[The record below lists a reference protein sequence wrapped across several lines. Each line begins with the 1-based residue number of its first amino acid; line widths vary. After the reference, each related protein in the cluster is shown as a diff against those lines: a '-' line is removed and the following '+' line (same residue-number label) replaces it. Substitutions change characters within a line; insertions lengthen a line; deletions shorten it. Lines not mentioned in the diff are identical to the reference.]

1 MTLKTMFRDSQRG
14 VNTVKTLCVNAL
26 LLLRWRKKKGGGGI
40 SLFPWKQVH
49 KQISLYHQYLLH
61 PFCRKWTVVPQRE
74 ISYLFFTLDK
84 ENHHWCIPSL
94 FSFTFYK
101 IPSSLSGYLVGGQLH
116 PYKSQWLD
124 KDTYSH
130 PSKDHIVPLAARAR
144 QRKKSSD
151 PIHVNP

>member
-1 MTLKTMFRDSQRG
+1 MK
-14 VNTVKTLCVNAL
+14 
-26 LLLRWRKKKGGGGI
+26 KKKGEI
-40 SLFPWKQVH
+40 SLFPWKQAH
-49 KQISLYHQYLLH
+49 KQISLYHKYLLH
-61 PFCRKWTVVPQRE
+61 PFCRKWTVVPQSE

-144 QRKKSSD
+144 HSTRNLAILFMSTLKEGKHCYGRLLKPLYQAQ
-151 PIHVNP
+151 PC